1 MYTATMK
8 KIVLI
13 AVYMF
18 IGIATAFADNARIT
32 VEAPSAV
39 EAGDQ
44 FRVQFTVNN
53 ETVWCS
59 DHKWTSFKE

>member
-32 VEAPSAV
+32 VEAPTDN
-39 EAGDQ
+39 GQ
-44 FRVQFTVNN
+44 YRR
-53 ETVWCS
+53 C
-59 DHKWTSFKE
+59 

>member
-44 FRVQFTVNN
+44 MMLAISKHLISRD
-53 ETVWCS
+53 S
-59 DHKWTSFKE
+59 K